1 MRNQGKRTLPPITMT
16 SLIKDRVGD
25 CIGSPLAL
33 SCGAIFKKDR
43 NALSAGRVSVSFLL
57 QLLRMFHTV
66 LGITAPKPEHERA
79 YLLAWTGALVLVIL
93 TMIGFALLIVPRIM
107 R

>member
-1 MRNQGKRTLPPITMT
+1 LDPAGTAPRCYLKKRTATRFLRGM
-16 SLIKDRVGD
+16 
-25 CIGSPLAL
+25 CI
-33 SCGAIFKKDR
+33 
-43 NALSAGRVSVSFLL
+43 VSFLL

-66 LGITAPKPEHERA
+66 LGITPPKPEHERA

-93 TMIGFALLIVPRIM
+93 TMIGFALLIVPHIM